1 MKPAPKSSL
10 LGLEWTAEGA
20 VTTEL
25 TSESQKEVVVV
36 AGASGFVGRV
46 LIPLLLKRYKVIA
59 LGRNIPEKSDHP
71 DLEWRSCNLFSLL
84 QAEEAIQN
92 AKYAFYLVHSMAP
105 SELTQAG
112 FRDIDWILADNF
124 ARACDLAGVEQIIYL
139 GGLIPSGQKLSE
151 HLTSRYEVAQVLGA
165 RKPAVTVLQA
175 GLIIGEGGSSFRI
188 MYRLVQRLPVMLCP
202 KWTSSQTQP
211 IAVEDVVALLAGC
224 VGKPEF
230 YGQWYD
236 IGGPDRMSYIE
247 MMQTTAGVMGLKRRI
262 GSVPVFSLWLS
273 LHWIQLITGASKQ
286 LVEPLI
292 ESLRHDMVVQENRL
306 QKRLG
311 IAGIPFVESLKRA
324 FRAEQN
330 QPSRRSALRLP
341 YLKRPTKQKVCSIQR
356 LELSHSRS
364 AQDIALDYAK
374 FLTQFLGPWLNVEVD
389 GDHCMSFRVF
399 GLRKPL
405 LKLSYA
411 PDRSEPRRALYYIEG
426 GILANMVRMG
436 RSDNKGRLEFRL
448 SNCGTF
454 VLAAI
459 FDFAPRLPWSIYRLT
474 QAPFHLWVMNS
485 FGRYLQEQKPAAS
498 TPLLSL

>member
-1 MKPAPKSSL
+1 M
-10 LGLEWTAEGA
+10 
-20 VTTEL
+20 TTERH
-25 TSESQKEVVVV
+25 SETQKEVVVV

-46 LIPLLLKRYKVIA
+46 LIPLLLKRFKVIA
-59 LGRNIPEKSDHP
+59 LGRNIPEESGHP

-84 QAEEAIQN
+84 QAEKAIQD

-124 ARACDLAGVEQIIYL
+124 ARACDLSGVEQIIYL

-175 GLIIGEGGSSFRI
+175 GLIIGDGGSSFRI

-211 IAVEDVVALLAGC
+211 IAVEDVVSLLDGC
-224 VGKPEF
+224 VGRPEF

-236 IGGPDRMSYIE
+236 IGGPDRMSYIQ

-262 GSVPVFSLWLS
+262 GSVPIFSLWLS

-306 QKRLG
+306 QSKLG
-311 IAGIPFVESLKRA
+311 IVGISFVESLRRA
-324 FRAEQN
+324 LRAEEKK
-330 QPSRRSALRLP
+330 PSRRSALRMP
-341 YLKRPTKQKVCSIQR
+341 SLKRRNKQKVCSIQR
-356 LELSHSRS
+356 LELNHNRS
-364 AQDIALDYAK
+364 AQEIALDYAK
-374 FLTQFLGPWLNVEVD
+374 FLTKFLGPWLKVEINEN
-389 GDHCMSFRVF
+389 HCMDFRVF
-399 GLRKPL
+399 GLSKPL
-405 LKLSYA
+405 LKLRYA
-411 PDRSEPRRALYYIEG
+411 PNRSEPRRALYYIEG
-426 GILANMVRMG
+426 GILANMVRMD
-436 RSDNKGRLEFRL
+436 RSEIKGRLEFRL

-485 FGRYLQEQKPAAS
+485 FGRYLQEQDPAA
-498 TPLLSL
+498 PKPILSL

>member
-1 MKPAPKSSL
+1 MQRFPIKKTQ
-10 LGLEWTAEGA
+10 EAEDTL
-20 VTTEL
+20 TTEL
-25 TSESQKEVVVV
+25 TRIPQKEVVVV

-46 LIPLLLKRYKVIA
+46 LIPVLLERFKVIA

-84 QAEEAIQN
+84 QAEEAIQD
-92 AKYAFYLVHSMAP
+92 AQYAFYLVHSMAP

-124 ARACDLAGVEQIIYL
+124 ARACDRAGVEQIIYL

-165 RKPAVTVLQA
+165 RKPTVTVLQA

-211 IAVEDVVALLAGC
+211 IAVEDVVELLDGC

-236 IGGPDRMSYIE
+236 IGGPDRMTYIE
-247 MMQTTAGVMGLKRRI
+247 MMRTTAGVMGLKRRI
-262 GSVPVFSLWLS
+262 GSVPIFSLWLS
-273 LHWIQLITGASKQ
+273 LHWIQVITGASKQ

-292 ESLRHDMVVQENRL
+292 ESLRHDMVAQENRL

-311 IAGIPFVESLKRA
+311 VTGIPFVESLRRA
-324 FRAEQN
+324 LRAEQK
-330 QPSRRSALRLP
+330 QPSKRSALRLP

-356 LELSHSRS
+356 LELNNSRS
-364 AQDIALDYAK
+364 AQDIAMDYAK
-374 FLTQFLGPWLNVEVD
+374 FLTQFLGPLLRVEID
-389 GDHCMSFRVF
+389 ENHCMSFCVL

-405 LKLSYA
+405 LKLQYVSN
-411 PDRSEPRRALYYIEG
+411 RSEPRRALYYIEG
-426 GILANMVRMG
+426 GILANMTRMEKTE
-436 RSDNKGRLEFRL
+436 NKGRLEFRL

-485 FGRYLQEQKPAAS
+485 FGKYLRNRTSDTS
-498 TPLLSL
+498 TPALSL